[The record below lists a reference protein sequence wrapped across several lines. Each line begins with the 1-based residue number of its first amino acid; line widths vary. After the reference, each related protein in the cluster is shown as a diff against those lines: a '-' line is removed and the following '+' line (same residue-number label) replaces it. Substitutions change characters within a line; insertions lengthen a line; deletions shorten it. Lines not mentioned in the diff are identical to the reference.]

1 MNNIMA
7 SYKGLISFLGN
18 ALPDEFDAVL
28 FDLTEKGYPMV
39 EKSDWGASGEDEIR
53 RIITE
58 AVKDGR
64 AEENGFVLNAVTA
77 TKDKRL
83 LKVCIYFLKEE
94 GKLTGALA
102 VNMEMDFYLR
112 MSTFLRSHF
121 TVGGSRGLVDMSND
135 TEGQYSERIEDIDEI
150 ANVIDKFG
158 TPADKMTPSER
169 KEAFMDLYDT
179 GVFRLK
185 GAIPRAAVAL
195 KVSEKTIYRYL
206 SEIKKMRK

>member
-1 MNNIMA
+1 MDNIMA

-53 RIITE
+53 RIISE
-58 AVKDGR
+58 AIKDGR

-112 MSTFLRSHF
+112 MSTFLRNHLI
-121 TVGGSRGLVDMSND
+121 V
-135 TEGQYSERIEDIDEI
+135 EGNKGRTDLSASEIQPQDDRIDDVDEI
-150 ANVIDKFG
+150 TGIIEKFG
-158 TPADKMTPSER
+158 IPADKMTPSER

-185 GAIPRAAVAL
+185 GAIPKAAEAL
-195 KVSEKTIYRYL
+195 KISEKTIYRYL